1 MEAKQ
6 LYEFDKD
13 LTGGIPIRQMIG
25 TFDIYKLRWN
35 KKRNE
40 ENANRK
46 KSIISEIARCISP
59 EPGIHELD
67 SKIFSLRDPFESVDP
82 WSGQREE
89 TKKVKELVWPMSMW
103 FLLKCKCVLRKSLL
117 NFKNRENQQ
126 SHMTEMWLKEF
137 LTLKTDL
144 SL

>member
-46 KSIISEIARCISP
+46 KSIISEIARCISSD
-59 EPGIHELD
+59 PGIHELVRD
-67 SKIFSLRDPFESVDP
+67 FSNLLGPAPVREPYESVDP
-82 WSGQREE
+82 CSEGFIDSFKA
-89 TKKVKELVWPMSMW
+89 KKV
-103 FLLKCKCVLRKSLL
+103 
-117 NFKNRENQQ
+117 
-126 SHMTEMWLKEF
+126 
-137 LTLKTDL
+137 
-144 SL
+144 

>member
-46 KSIISEIARCISP
+46 KSITFEIDRDLLGPSP
-59 EPGIHELD
+59 V
-67 SKIFSLRDPFESVDP
+67 RDPFGSAYPCSEPYIDFFKA
-82 WSGQREE
+82 
-89 TKKVKELVWPMSMW
+89 KKV
-103 FLLKCKCVLRKSLL
+103 
-117 NFKNRENQQ
+117 
-126 SHMTEMWLKEF
+126 
-137 LTLKTDL
+137 
-144 SL
+144 

>member
-13 LTGGIPIRQMIG
+13 LTNGIPIRQMIG

-46 KSIISEIARCISP
+46 MRPFFLFSILCFEIS
-59 EPGIHELD
+59 
-67 SKIFSLRDPFESVDP
+67 
-82 WSGQREE
+82 
-89 TKKVKELVWPMSMW
+89 
-103 FLLKCKCVLRKSLL
+103 
-117 NFKNRENQQ
+117 
-126 SHMTEMWLKEF
+126 
-137 LTLKTDL
+137 
-144 SL
+144 

>member
-46 KSIISEIARCISP
+46 R
-59 EPGIHELD
+59 
-67 SKIFSLRDPFESVDP
+67 SK
-82 WSGQREE
+82 
-89 TKKVKELVWPMSMW
+89 
-103 FLLKCKCVLRKSLL
+103 
-117 NFKNRENQQ
+117 
-126 SHMTEMWLKEF
+126 
-137 LTLKTDL
+137 
-144 SL
+144 

>member
-6 LYEFDKD
+6 FYEFDKD

-46 KSIISEIARCISP
+46 SRSF
-59 EPGIHELD
+59 
-67 SKIFSLRDPFESVDP
+67 SK
-82 WSGQREE
+82 
-89 TKKVKELVWPMSMW
+89 
-103 FLLKCKCVLRKSLL
+103 
-117 NFKNRENQQ
+117 
-126 SHMTEMWLKEF
+126 
-137 LTLKTDL
+137 
-144 SL
+144 

>member
-35 KKRNE
+35 KKRND

-46 KSIISEIARCISP
+46 KSIISEIARSMNWSEIS
-59 EPGIHELD
+59 EIYSVLVRFGI
-67 SKIFSLRDPFESVDP
+67 R
-82 WSGQREE
+82 
-89 TKKVKELVWPMSMW
+89 MSP
-103 FLLKCKCVLRKSLL
+103 
-117 NFKNRENQQ
+117 
-126 SHMTEMWLKEF
+126 
-137 LTLKTDL
+137 
-144 SL
+144 